1 MPLQFPLPRW
11 GSPVVPRVGISGPG
25 CRENRILLSRPQAE
39 TGNMNTPILTAHAL
53 IGIIPV
59 TGRAVTLA
67 GIAVG
72 SPARS
77 AAAASIGL
85 LLVAPPAGLAMV
97 LSPVTMATMPA
108 SVVLGALI
116 VRASL
121 SLTRPLQGRMALAA
135 WSAPRE
141 RDPMLRRAMTGAKV
155 RCQSQ

>member
-1 MPLQFPLPRW
+1 
-11 GSPVVPRVGISGPG
+11 
-25 CRENRILLSRPQAE
+25 
-39 TGNMNTPILTAHAL
+39 MNTPILTAHAL
-53 IGIIPV
+53 IGIFPV

-85 LLVAPPAGLAMV
+85 LLVAPPAGPAMV